1 MALTQSSTNHA
12 LGSSPGVTAAP
23 GTFFGWFYSA
33 GGQGRYFLTTCNAAG
48 GNGASRKNFRLGLDL
63 VSTSNDVSAL
73 TENTS
78 STQNQA
84 LTGAITTNTWQ
95 FCAAAFVTTTTNAAY
110 LGTSKNTHAATVVP
124 PSIDSTVLGA
134 RQSDFSFGV
143 SGQMAHVGESSGR
156 VLSDLELAYLSAS
169 GNPRYIGL
177 SAGNVVRY
185 WECAATETT
194 TITDQCGNENLTVTG
209 LTAGSS
215 DPNVASFWT
224 AAAQGN
230 LSYTQ
235 GSAIASITF
244 STKYR
249 QVSASVDYTVTLNQ
263 IGSAG
268 TATSANGAAASASN
282 ALTVNAI
289 GSIAAGQY
297 VKIGAGA
304 FNLVLYVSGST
315 ILLATPQTWANTDT
329 VTPYPASA
337 LTVNGLSIAAGVFSG
352 TPGAPAVGTYAN
364 CVFRAANNTVATA
377 IADSALFTITV
388 ASSGAAPSFSAG
400 PTLTGPTT
408 DGYAFGATCN
418 QTATWYA
425 VALLR
430 GSATPTGALVKAG
443 SPTGFVSRFTTALT
457 AATPGTLTFTALTNP
472 TYDLHHVVDNG
483 SGTSAVS
490 SFTNQ
495 MKSPPAGTQY
505 VTATVQSI
513 TAITQASPARVTS
526 TAHGR
531 TSGDWVQVFGVG
543 GMTQVNGTFVQ
554 CTVIDANTVALNS
567 TDSTGFSAYTT
578 GGTLS
583 WGQSIG
589 ANSSTA
595 VATNDIWVLNS
606 VTAEDGLPITCF
618 PNGAISIAVGTITRR
633 QSFTGNAYSVSGQA
647 LIGAN
652 TVYFQNTPPIAPQ
665 GSSVNRAL
673 FLPANQ
679 AITPVNIAALATDLQ
694 NDALTVG
701 ITGLPAG
708 LSVVSGVLS
717 GTTTGNSNTV
727 ITVTWTDV
735 PLESTVIPLNL
746 VIGKV
751 NPPNLTGMNAGDI
764 IDALAALYLT
774 PTFGQQDNAA
784 AAGTAIAQNPTFG
797 VPVDPNTT
805 INVTLSTGI
814 TAATLV
820 SVPDVSSAPID
831 QATAVAA
838 IISAGL
844 VPQVTQPWTGSVQIR
859 QLPTALSQV
868 AQGTLVYLSL
878 LGGSP
883 TQRRKPTPKK
893 RAVIP
898 PPKPRPRVI
907 IKVPK

>member
-33 GGQGRYFLTTCNAAG
+33 GGQGRYFLTTYNAAG
-48 GNGASRKNFRLGLDL
+48 SNGASRKNFRLGLDL

-84 LTGAITTNTWQ
+84 LTSAITTNTWQ

-143 SGQMAHVGESSGR
+143 NGQMAHVGESTR
-156 VLSDLELAYLSAS
+156 VLADVELAYLSAG
-169 GNPRYIGL
+169 GNPRFLGL
-177 SAGNVVRY
+177 SAGNIVRY

-224 AAAQGN
+224 ATAQGN
-230 LSYTQ
+230 QSATQ
-235 GSAIASITF
+235 GGTFPAIDLK
-244 STKYR
+244 TKFR
-249 QVSASVDYTVTLNQ
+249 QVAATVDYTCTLQ
-263 IGSAG
+263 QVGSAAA
-268 TATSANGAAASASN
+268 ATSAVGAGTSSQLITVASA
-282 ALTVNAI
+282 I
-289 GSIAAGQY
+289 GIVAGSW
-297 VKIGAGA
+297 VSVAGGAKT
-304 FNLVLYVSGST
+304 FVLYVSGST
-315 ILLATPQTWANTDT
+315 LLLLAAQTWSNADSI
-329 VTPYPASA
+329 VPYPASTPTG
-337 LTVNGLSIAAGVFSG
+337 LTTNGYTITSNVTGGTVGAG
-352 TPGAPAVGTYAN
+352 AVGSYAN
-364 CVFRAANNTVATA
+364 SYYLAANNTNGALA
-377 IADSALFTITV
+377 PSALHTITV

-505 VTATVQSI
+505 VTATIQSI
-513 TAITQASPARVTS
+513 TAITKANPAQVTS

-531 TSGDWVQVFGVG
+531 TTGDWVQVFGVG

-554 CTVIDANTVALNS
+554 CTVVDANNLTLNG
-567 TDSTGFSAYTT
+567 TDSTGFSVYTA

-679 AITPVNIAALATDLQ
+679 VITPVNIATIATDLQ
-694 NDALTVG
+694 NDPLTVG
-701 ITGLPAG
+701 ITGLMPG

-727 ITVTWTDV
+727 ITITWTDIT
-735 PLESTVIPLNL
+735 LESTVIQMNL
-746 VIGKV
+746 VVGKV
-751 NPPNLTGMNAGDI
+751 NPPNLTGLNAGDI
-764 IDALAALYLT
+764 IDALAAFYLT
-774 PTFGQQDNAA
+774 PTFGQQDSAA
-784 AAGTAIAQNPTFG
+784 PAGTAIAQNPVFG
-797 VPVDPNTT
+797 TPVDPNTT

-814 TAATLV
+814 TVATLV

-893 RAVIP
+893 RAVVP
-898 PPKPRPRVI
+898 PPKTRPRVI